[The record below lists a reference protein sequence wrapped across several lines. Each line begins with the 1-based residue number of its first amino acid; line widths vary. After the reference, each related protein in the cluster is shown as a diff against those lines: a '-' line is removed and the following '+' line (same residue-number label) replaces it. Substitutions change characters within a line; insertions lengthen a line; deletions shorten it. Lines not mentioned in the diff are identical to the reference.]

1 MHMFM
6 RIFFDEVKAMEFMH
20 LVKGIMTIRY
30 DWDDMRNQMV
40 EEFVVKY

>member
-1 MHMFM
+1 MFM
-6 RIFFDEVKAMEFMH
+6 RIFLDEVKAVEFME
-20 LVKGIMTIRY
+20 LVKGILTIRY

>member
-1 MHMFM
+1 M
-6 RIFFDEVKAMEFMH
+6 RIFLDEVKAVEFME
-20 LVKGIMTIRY
+20 LVKGILTIRY